1 MNWLAWRKSISAFSF
16 EIVEL
21 CFLPFNCMVE
31 IVSQKMHSAS
41 SNKKKHCKMSLKLGA
56 KAEN

>member
-1 MNWLAWRKSISAFSF
+1 M
-16 EIVEL
+16 IVEKNRGRVKKYTSIIT
-21 CFLPFNCMVE
+21 FKNPSHKE
-31 IVSQKMHSAS
+31 HSAS